1 MILDDHKKHQIIAS
15 VIHAN
20 AFINISDHIGP
31 PFWEKEVKMKGNQF
45 IKAAEQKY
53 KVLAS
58 ALFDIEGGGFYLKA
72 LEDAEELV
80 QEIATLPWFSYHDI
94 VQIIKT
100 YKHERAIEEAKAA
113 KAAMENKDK

>member
-53 KVLAS
+53 KVLAT

-80 QEIATLPWFSYHDI
+80 QEIATLPWFSYHDV

-100 YKHERAIEEAKAA
+100 YKHEQALQQANAIKEE
-113 KAAMENKDK
+113 MDNKDK

>member
-58 ALFDIEGGGFYLKA
+58 ALFDVEGGDFYLKA

-80 QEIATLPWFSYHDI
+80 QEMSTLPWFSYHDVI
-94 VQIIKT
+94 QIIKT
-100 YKHERAIEEAKAA
+100 YKHEMANKQIEAIKSEQD
-113 KAAMENKDK
+113 NKDK